1 MKTILRGFYGP
12 ADSGRAFLFF
22 VKIPRKHLRPPFKM
36 AKFTYLCA
44 LKIAIESHWV
54 LKVIFKK
61 LRRRDAAQTLNK
73 QP

>member
-1 MKTILRGFYGP
+1 
-12 ADSGRAFLFF
+12 
-22 VKIPRKHLRPPFKM
+22 M